1 MALLLLFPSAGKSE
15 FFYSKPVLAGIIMS
29 AMLLAVFVLAYIWFD
44 PFSSS
49 LLECDFLLFLDEL
62 EESES

>member
-1 MALLLLFPSAGKSE
+1 MALLLLFSSAGTSE
-15 FFYSKPVLAGIIMS
+15 FFYSKPVLAGIIIS
-29 AMLLAVFVLAYIWFD
+29 AMLLAVFALANIWFD

-49 LLECDFLLFLDEL
+49 LPECDFLLFLDEE